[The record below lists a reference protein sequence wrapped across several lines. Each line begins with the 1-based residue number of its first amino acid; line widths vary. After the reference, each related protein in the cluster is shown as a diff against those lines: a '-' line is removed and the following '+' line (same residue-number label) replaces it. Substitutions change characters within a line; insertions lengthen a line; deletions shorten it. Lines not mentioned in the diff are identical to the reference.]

1 MSYTGLELYKS
12 NNVLLSSK
20 RQGSTYRVI
29 PDNCILNSEIIT
41 RPASW
46 LEISGVARFFVIGS
60 TIDDVV
66 IIAQFPSPLRFYFI
80 NLRTFRCKMVLSLGC
95 FGTDHVWPENVHNLV
110 NANFWLGKREYVVY

>member
-1 MSYTGLELYKS
+1 MYKS

-66 IIAQFPSPLRFYFI
+66 IIAQFPQVCVNYTFVFYAFLHLHAAVLI
-80 NLRTFRCKMVLSLGC
+80 FRLSLQKG
-95 FGTDHVWPENVHNLV
+95 VV
-110 NANFWLGKREYVVY
+110 LGKRFPLSFKIFFYEFKDF